1 MNFSLFIAKH
11 FHYNHDNTQFVSK
24 PAVRIATTGIAI
36 GLTVIIIAVSVI
48 VGFKKE
54 IQDKVIGF
62 GTHIQISNYDRN
74 SSFETVPITV
84 SDSLLNNLRNLP
96 TIKQV
101 QVFGTKPGIIK
112 TNTDF
117 MGIILKGVG
126 KEYDWA
132 FMQES
137 LLSGTIPA
145 YNDSTASNKVLIS
158 QPIANMLHLQV
169 GDDFFTYFMQENIR
183 VRKLVVAGIYQTNIA
198 EYDKNFIIA
207 DIKQIQQLNR
217 WNKHQVSGI
226 EMQVNNYKHLDDAFD
241 EVFMT
246 TANRFDDNGSTYYIQ
261 TIKDLNPQIFGW
273 LDLLDINTWV
283 ILILMLAVA
292 GFNIISGLLILILER
307 TNSIGILKAL
317 GSSNWSI
324 RKIFLY
330 QSAFLIGKGMLWGNI
345 VGVSLCLIQ
354 YFTHLIP
361 LDAEAYY
368 IAYVPISLNVGYWL
382 LINIGTACI
391 SLAMLIAPSYIITH
405 ISPAK
410 AIRFE

>member
-1 MNFSLFIAKH
+1 
-11 FHYNHDNTQFVSK
+11 
-24 PAVRIATTGIAI
+24 
-36 GLTVIIIAVSVI
+36 
-48 VGFKKE
+48 
-54 IQDKVIGF
+54 
-62 GTHIQISNYDRN
+62 
-74 SSFETVPITV
+74 
-84 SDSLLNNLRNLP
+84 
-96 TIKQV
+96 
-101 QVFGTKPGIIK
+101 
-112 TNTDF
+112 

-126 KEYDWA
+126 AEYDWA

-145 YNDSTASNKVLIS
+145 YNDSTTSNKVLIS

-169 GDDFFTYFMQENIR
+169 GDNFFTYFMQENIR

-217 WNKHQVSGI
+217 WDKHQVSGI
-226 EMQVNNYKHLDDAFD
+226 EMQVYDYKHLDDAFD